1 MFNWNLLLGNSVAM
15 GLIFSAI
22 LSALIVTSLKI
33 NPEMWLNDMP
43 PDVKAAWGPI
53 SDRARRQRRLLLMP
67 FFGLIVGAMVLA
79 VTRLGQLGVA
89 YQSFLPVFVSITIMF
104 QVFNLVDAVIIDW
117 LLVRVWPGLMMLP
130 GTEGMAGYRD
140 MRLWTVNLVK
150 GFAVSFVTGLI
161 VAGITSGVLW
171 IGTLA

>member
-1 MFNWNLLLGNSVAM
+1 MFNWNLLLGNSVTV

-22 LSALIVTSLKI
+22 LSALIVASLKI

-53 SDRARRQRRLLLMP
+53 SDKARRQKRLLLVP
-67 FFGLIVGAMVLA
+67 FFGLMVGAMALA
-79 VTRLGQLGVA
+79 VLRLGQLGAA
-89 YQSFLPVFVSITIMF
+89 YQSFLPVFVCITIMF
-104 QVFNLVDAVIIDW
+104 QIFNLVDAVIIDW
-117 LLVRVWPGLMMLP
+117 LLVRIWPKLMMLP

-140 MRLWTVNLVK
+140 MRFWTVNLVK
-150 GFAVSFVTGLI
+150 GIAASFVMGLI
-161 VAGITSGVLW
+161 VAGITSGALW